1 MKFELTILGSN
12 AAVPAYNR
20 WLSAQVLNIQEQ
32 LFLIDCGEGTQF
44 RIQEFQ
50 IRKNKIRHIFITH
63 LHGDHIFGL
72 AGLLTSMAMGGR
84 TESMTIFAPFG
95 LEEMITCIFKY
106 SYYKSPFPIDFQ
118 LVDTTKTAI
127 ILENEVVKVTAFPL
141 NHRVPCSGYLF
152 QEQPFLKNIRPEKI
166 KEYQIP
172 FQKIKGIKS
181 GENFTTTSGKE
192 ILNEELTLPSLKARS
207 FAYCADTTYF
217 EPILEIIKGVDLL
230 YHETTFMH
238 DMAEHAELSGHST
251 ALQAGMI
258 ASKAAVN
265 QLVTGHYSSRY
276 VDLNPILEEA
286 RSVFPNTVLGMD
298 GQNYAVPLKR

>member
-20 WLSAQVLNIQEQ
+20 GLSAQVLNVQEQ

-95 LEEMITCIFKY
+95 LQEMIQCIFQY
-106 SYYKSPFPIDFQ
+106 SYYKSPFLIDFQ
-118 LVDTTKTAI
+118 LVDHTKTGVI
-127 ILENEVVKVTAFPL
+127 FENEVVKVTAFPL

-152 QEQPFLKNIRPEKI
+152 QEQPFPKNIRPEKI
-166 KEYQIP
+166 TAYQIP
-172 FQKIKGIKS
+172 FQKIKGIKA
-181 GENFTTTSGKE
+181 GENFRTADGKE
-192 ILNEELTLPSLKARS
+192 ISNEELTLPALKPRS
-207 FAYCADTTYF
+207 FAYCSDTTYF
-217 EPILEIIKGVDLL
+217 EPILETIQGVDLL

-251 ALQAGMI
+251 ALQAGTI
-258 ASKAAVN
+258 AAKAIVN

-286 RSVFPNTVLGMD
+286 RSVFPNTVLGID
-298 GQNYAVPLKR
+298 GQIYAVPLKR